1 MLWWGWVLSPSPSPA
16 WLYGPA
22 LRGESQLA
30 SFWTPALAYLSA
42 SVYSFFMTSS
52 LVKIRNIFPP
62 FLLYLPARLVRVS
75 SLLLQAEQ
83 WPRDVHALTSDTC
96 DRAASRGKR
105 DFAGG
110 IKAED
115 PGRGRFSW
123 IMRVGPSDHVSF
135 KVENPPQLCQRG
147 TERGDYGRVGEETGL
162 VLKME
167 GEGAMAP
174 GMQTASRSRKGKEMD
189 SPLGPLDKNTPG
201 STLLSAQGDPC
212 GLQQPTEL
220 EDDGTCVPSPHVY
233 GNLWQQQKAT
243 HTHTSGKD
251 TEPVLRQGPSSLSH
265 GPRLCRCPFPS
276 LPLTPVQCP
285 PITLLS

>member
-1 MLWWGWVLSPSPSPA
+1 MLRWGWVLSPSPSPA
-16 WLYGPA
+16 WLCGPV

-30 SFWTPALAYLSA
+30 SFWTAALTYLSA

-52 LVKIRNIFPP
+52 LVKIRNTFPP
-62 FLLYLPARLVRVS
+62 FLFYLPARLVRAS

-83 WPRDVHALTSDTC
+83 WPSDIHALTSDTC
-96 DRAASRGKR
+96 DCVTSHGKR

-110 IKAED
+110 IKAD
-115 PGRGRFSW
+115 PERGRFSW

-147 TERGDYGRVGEETGL
+147 TERCDYGRVGEETGL
-162 VLKME
+162 GLKME

-189 SPLGPLDKNTPG
+189 SPLEPPDKNTPG

-212 GLQQPTEL
+212 RLPQPTEL
-220 EDDGTCVPSPHVY
+220 EDDGTCVPSPRVY

-251 TEPVLRQGPSSLSH
+251 TEPVLRQGPSSLSY
-265 GPRLCRCPFPS
+265 GPRLPLSLSQPS
-276 LPLTPVQCP
+276 SLTPVQCP
-285 PITLLS
+285 PIILLS